1 MTRVLIV
8 GSGAGGATVAR
19 ELAGRH
25 AVTVLEAG
33 KAFQP
38 FPGNLD
44 RLSRARATGV
54 FFDERLIRLLF
65 PAMQVRK
72 ASGPRGAD
80 PVVLVNGL
88 GLGGTT
94 TIAAGNALRCDEGLR
109 ARGIDLDAEFEELAR
124 EVPVSADHRA
134 RWTPMTHRLF
144 DACTALGLDPKPLPK
159 LGDYSRCR
167 RCGRC
172 VLGCRAGAKWDA
184 RRLLDDAVARG
195 ARIET
200 GWTVDALAFNGDRAA
215 GVHAR
220 RLLHR
225 ATFEADVVVVAA
237 GGFGTPA
244 ILERSGIRC
253 EPRLFVDP
261 VLCLAAPL
269 GGAGLDREMSMPF
282 AVERDGYFVAPYM
295 DWLSF
300 FFNPR
305 WRHPPGDIVPLM
317 VKLADEDRGRVG
329 PRRIEKELTARD
341 RARLDDGIA
350 LCGEILER
358 IGAPRATHVLG
369 TLNAGHPG
377 GALPVASGPQPFHDG
392 RLPENVWVADASLV
406 PEALGHPPILTVM
419 AMAKRVARLIAKQE
433 RTS

>member
-1 MTRVLIV
+1 MSRVLVV

-19 ELAGRH
+19 QLAGRH

-33 KAFQP
+33 GHFRP
-38 FPGNLD
+38 FGGNIE
-44 RLSRARATGV
+44 RLSRARATGIFV
-54 FFDERLIRLLF
+54 DERIIRLLF
-65 PAMQVRK
+65 PAMQVRQ
-72 ASGPRGAD
+72 ASAPRGTD
-80 PVVLVNGL
+80 RLVLVNGV

-94 TIAAGNALRCDEGLR
+94 TIAAGNALRCDEGLK
-109 ARGIDLDAEFEELAR
+109 ARGIDLDDEFEELGR
-124 EVPVSADHRA
+124 EVPVTTEHRA
-134 RWTPMTHRLF
+134 RWTPMTERLF
-144 DACTALGLDPKPLPK
+144 DACEALGLGPAPLSK

-172 VLGCRAGAKWDA
+172 VLGCPAGAKWDA
-184 RRLLDDAVARG
+184 RRFLDDAVARG
-195 ARIET
+195 ARVAT
-200 GWTVDALAFNGDRAA
+200 GWTVEALALDGHRAR
-215 GVHAR
+215 GVRAR
-220 RLLHR
+220 RGLR
-225 ATFEADVVVVAA
+225 RTTFEADVIVLAA

-269 GGAGLDREMSMPF
+269 RGAGLDREISMPF

-305 WRHPPGDIVPLM
+305 WRDPPGDIVPLM
-317 VKLADEDRGRVG
+317 VKLADDDSGRVG
-329 PRRIEKELTARD
+329 PRRIEKDLTARD
-341 RARLDDGIA
+341 RDRLREGVA
-350 LCGEILER
+350 LCSEILER

-377 GALPVASGPQPFHDG
+377 GGLPITRGAGAFHDE
-392 RLPENVWVADASLV
+392 RLPDNVWVADASLF

-419 AMAKRVARLIAKQE
+419 AVAKRVARLIAEQE
-433 RTS
+433 EGS